1 MIQHACFETSRNLI
15 KTAAA
20 AFCMAFACC
29 NFAFAEAVTENEA
42 SEAVIGWASLKD
54 ALGQDFSGAEADGV
68 LTYTGI
74 GGTGTYHVVSLKSG
88 GFVVTSGDTAME
100 PILAY
105 SKEGVWNTNAA
116 KWSRLRAAASAKGGA
131 RLQAAKPTADLRCD
145 KLVQDGTNTFFK
157 AVIE

>member
-1 MIQHACFETSRNLI
+1 
-15 KTAAA
+15 
-20 AFCMAFACC
+20 MAFACC

-54 ALGQDFSGAEADGV
+54 GAEADGV

-88 GFVVTSGDTAME
+88 GFVVTSGDTAQTE
-100 PILAY
+100 FL
-105 SKEGVWNTNAA
+105 
-116 KWSRLRAAASAKGGA
+116 
-131 RLQAAKPTADLRCD
+131 
-145 KLVQDGTNTFFK
+145 QDGTNTFFK

>member
-1 MIQHACFETSRNLI
+1 MSQHACFETSRNLI
-15 KTAAA
+15 KTAVA
-20 AFCMAFACC
+20 AFCIAFACC

-88 GFVVTSGDTAME
+88 GFVVTSGDTAQTE
-100 PILAY
+100 FL
-105 SKEGVWNTNAA
+105 
-116 KWSRLRAAASAKGGA
+116 
-131 RLQAAKPTADLRCD
+131 
-145 KLVQDGTNTFFK
+145 QDGTNTFFK

>member
-1 MIQHACFETSRNLI
+1 MSQHACFETSRNLI

-68 LTYTGI
+68 LTY
-74 GGTGTYHVVSLKSG
+74 
-88 GFVVTSGDTAME
+88 
-100 PILAY
+100 
-105 SKEGVWNTNAA
+105 
-116 KWSRLRAAASAKGGA
+116 
-131 RLQAAKPTADLRCD
+131 CD

>member
-42 SEAVIGWASLKD
+42 SEAVMGWASLKD
-54 ALGQDFSGAEADGV
+54 ALGQDFSGAEAGGV

-74 GGTGTYHVVSLKSG
+74 GGMGTYHVVSLKIG
-88 GFVVTSGDTAME
+88 GFVVTSGDTAQTE
-100 PILAY
+100 FL
-105 SKEGVWNTNAA
+105 
-116 KWSRLRAAASAKGGA
+116 
-131 RLQAAKPTADLRCD
+131 
-145 KLVQDGTNTFFK
+145 QDGTNTFFK